1 MTTFMLSN
9 FFSSLS
15 SIRSI
20 LYLFLLLGSLFHI
33 TLFPHFI
40 LGHFFLYQVCSL
52 SHITLFLIF
61 ILCYFF
67 FDQVCS
73 FSHITLFPISI
84 PGYFFLYLSFP
95 VKTFPLGTYTPFV
108 EQYIM
113 LVNITLFSP
122 CPICCTKRSYF

>member
-73 FSHITLFPISI
+73 FSHITLFPNSI
-84 PGYFFLYLSFP
+84 LGYFLPLSFLP
-95 VKTFPLGTYTPFV
+95 SK
-108 EQYIM
+108 
-113 LVNITLFSP
+113 NFSFRYLYSL
-122 CPICCTKRSYF
+122 C